1 MFFKATLITVKQVS
15 TAYYIIVQRNTFL
28 SITYKDLSMIE
39 TTRGV
44 NLVLVSNCAVTQ
56 RDPTQA
62 GMYEGEESWI
72 APPLELTLCLF
83 VHENS
88 GT

>member
-1 MFFKATLITVKQVS
+1 
-15 TAYYIIVQRNTFL
+15 
-28 SITYKDLSMIE
+28 MIE